1 MSDPGWE
8 TRDEEVVLA
17 SSLEALLLV
26 EGVVWSTLK
35 RKEMKRMDQRNGQ
48 TKLFSLTC
56 FQFPKD
62 EKSGIVNA
70 IVGQKP
76 RSQGV
81 E

>member
-1 MSDPGWE
+1 
-8 TRDEEVVLA
+8 
-17 SSLEALLLV
+17 
-26 EGVVWSTLK
+26 
-35 RKEMKRMDQRNGQ
+35 MDQRNGQ